1 MGHLDNMGM
10 SSLAMMNMAEQYP
23 WMKEKK
29 PVKKSPF
36 PGILHFDLICHMH
49 HSEKLMKIFRFFYP
63 LRDYANIK

>member
-36 PGILHFDLICHMH
+36 PGILHFD
-49 HSEKLMKIFRFFYP
+49 
-63 LRDYANIK
+63 